1 MNSAH
6 TRREMAF
13 SSANGYLAACAGIGL
28 LLAAVYLFKTGVDAT
43 DGLVLILGSVL
54 VGLAGIL
61 CLIGLFMLQPN
72 ESAILTLFGKYI
84 GTDRSE
90 GLRWAFPFYVKRRL
104 SLRARNF
111 NAPTLKVND
120 KRGNPV
126 EISAAIVW
134 RVRDTAQAVFEVDD
148 FERYVSIQAE
158 AALRHLASQYA
169 YDEGEDLPEGETTLR
184 AGMDVVAD
192 ALKCELQARFEAAG
206 VEVLDAKLTHLAYA
220 AEIAQVMLRRQQA
233 EAIISARAKIVHGA
247 VSMVEAALKGLSER
261 GIVELD
267 DERKAA
273 MVSNL
278 LVVLCSDKET
288 QPIINTGTLYN

>member
-1 MNSAH
+1 MQAAH
-6 TRREMAF
+6 TRRESAF
-13 SSANGYLAACAGIGL
+13 SSTNGYLAAGAGILL
-28 LLAAVYLFKTGVDAT
+28 LLAAFYLFQQMTAGAGGPWFLVGSGV
-43 DGLVLILGSVL
+43 LVL
-54 VGLAGIL
+54 AAAL
-61 CLIGLFMLQPN
+61 CLGGLYMLQPN
-72 ESAILTLFGKYI
+72 ESAILTLFGKYV

-126 EISAAIVW
+126 EISAAVVW

-148 FERYVSIQAE
+148 FERYVAIQAE

-169 YDEGEDLPEGETTLR
+169 YDEGEDLAAGETTLR

-192 ALKCELQARFEAAG
+192 TLKGELQARFEAAG

-247 VSMVEAALKGLSER
+247 VSMVETALKGLSER

-288 QPIINTGTLYN
+288 QPIVNTGTLYN